1 MSLLKIKVST
11 ELNDLENIFSGG
23 LDLTKTIKSDGA
35 LMEFYTDFIS
45 GTASVTV
52 FKLQELN
59 LNDAK
64 AGRINVISET
74 AITTANLKNNIRD
87 GFYQLYYEG
96 SASSLTNKLVRY
108 FFTDNSNDY
117 ISEPFYVL

>member
-1 MSLLKIKVST
+1 MSILAIKKST
-11 ELNDLENIFSGG
+11 ELSDFENEFSGG
-23 LDLTKTIKSDGA
+23 LNLISTIKSNGR
-35 LMEFYTDFIS
+35 LVEFYTDFIS

-52 FKLQELN
+52 FKFQELN

-64 AGRINVISET
+64 AGRINVLSET
-74 AITTANLKNNIRD
+74 SISTANLKNDIRG

-96 SASSLTNKLVRY
+96 VASTLTNKLVRY
-108 FFTDNSNDY
+108 YFTDNSINY